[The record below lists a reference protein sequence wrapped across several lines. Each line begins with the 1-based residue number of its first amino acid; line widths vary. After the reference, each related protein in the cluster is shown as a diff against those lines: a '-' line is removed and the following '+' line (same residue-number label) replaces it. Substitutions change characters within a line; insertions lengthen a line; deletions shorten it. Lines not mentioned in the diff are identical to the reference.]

1 MAEANVRLRV
11 DANQAVSS
19 LRKVNNL
26 VGQLGVAL
34 GAADLARRF
43 FKGFAEADKAAAAV
57 STLGV
62 NTQKLKAE
70 PRNLSMDLFKHRMTA
85 RSLSGNMLHKLVGLL
100 RLQQL
105 LGLALVS

>member
-34 GAADLARRF
+34 LT
-43 FKGFAEADKAAAAV
+43 K
-57 STLGV
+57 
-62 NTQKLKAE
+62 